1 MKVPPWLTVGVCS
14 HPGRV
19 RRTNEDD
26 YLLGAVPGS
35 GELLAAIADGMGG
48 LAGGAEASRI
58 ALRSLGSVVLD
69 GPTPGP
75 VEERLRMGCWAARD
89 RVLDAAAAVPA
100 LRDMGTTLTAL
111 LLRPDTATIAHV
123 GDTRVYRLRA
133 GRLEQLTTDHAVQRP
148 DNLLTRCIGAGQS
161 DVEPDL
167 RRESLSAGDRF
178 VLVSDGVWSVLD
190 DAAFAALLAR
200 SPVQQAAEALVLA
213 AIAAGGPDNATALV
227 VEVGQQPGA
236 AGPAVERDL
245 PRHERPEDQAL
256 WPAPGSLRP
265 PVWPWWLLAVA
276 TLVLGDA
283 GCRLAGGEGVLA
295 LWRWWGG

>member
-1 MKVPPWLTVGVCS
+1 MKVPPWLIVGVCS

-75 VEERLRMGCWAARD
+75 VAERLRLGCGAARD
-89 RVLDAAAAVPA
+89 RVMDAAAAVPA

-111 LLRPDTATIAHV
+111 LLRPDAAAIAHV

-133 GRLEQLTTDHAVQRP
+133 GRVERLTTDHAVQRP
-148 DNLLTRCIGAGQS
+148 DNLLTRCIGAGQG

-167 RRESLSAGDRF
+167 WQEPLRAGDRF

-190 DAAFAALLAR
+190 DEAFAESAAR
-200 SPVQQAAEALVLA
+200 SPVQQAAEDLVLA

-227 VEVGQQPGA
+227 VEVGQHPWV
-236 AGPAVERDL
+236 AGPAVELDL
-245 PRHERPEDQAL
+245 PRHERPEDPAL
-256 WPAPGSLRP
+256 WPSPRSLRLP
-265 PVWPWWLLAVA
+265 SWPWWLLALA

-283 GCRLAGGEGVLA
+283 GCRLAGGGGLAA
-295 LWRWWGG
+295 LWSWWGW

>member
-69 GPTPGP
+69 GPSPGP
-75 VEERLRMGCWAARD
+75 VQERLRLGCGAARD
-89 RVLDAAAAVPA
+89 RVLDAGSAVPA

-123 GDTRVYRLRA
+123 GDTRVYRLRG
-133 GRLEQLTTDHAVQRP
+133 GRCERLTTDHAVQRP
-148 DNLLTRCIGAGQS
+148 DNLLTRCIGAGQG

-167 RRESLSAGDRF
+167 RQEALLAGDRF

-190 DAAFAALLAR
+190 DELFAARASR
-200 SPVQQAAEALVLA
+200 SPVQQAAEDLVLA
-213 AIAAGGPDNATALV
+213 ALAAGGPDNATAIV

-236 AGPAVERDL
+236 AGPAVEVDL
-245 PRHERPEDQAL
+245 PRHERPEDPAL
-256 WPAPGSLRP
+256 WPSPRSLRL

-276 TLVLGDA
+276 ALVLGDA
-283 GCRLAGGEGVLA
+283 GCRLVGGEGLVA
-295 LWRWWGG
+295 LWRWWIG